1 MLVAT
6 LDSIAGSGNDVRT
19 LTIPFNYTLKIA
31 QDNSGTYYNSPSATY
46 TDADHATATDYDM
59 ADGQRIEKNTDIVIL
74 NYAEDIPVEGVTDSS
89 NHNWV
94 IYLLAAIAGLA
105 AVGSGFCLWKKRNE
119 FVEG

>member
-1 MLVAT
+1 
-6 LDSIAGSGNDVRT
+6 
-19 LTIPFNYTLKIA
+19 
-31 QDNSGTYYNSPSATY
+31 
-46 TDADHATATDYDM
+46 M

-74 NYAEDIPVEGVTDSS
+74 NYAEDIPVEGVTDTS

-105 AVGSGFCLWKKRNE
+105 AVGSGFFLRKKRNE